1 MGSFGTWKFLFI
13 LSLLPKNQCGP
24 CVTLV
29 KICLFKH
36 VVLSC
41 LAQMSNEVKQKKSWL
56 TPFTYAVFLSSPVA
70 LCLTTYI
77 FTTNITEEL
86 EIRVGLFSSRQCWAN
101 LCCILEKISYAK
113 GSARMRL
120 FGPACCSQMLFPTP
134 SAFTPASSR
143 QMNLL
148 PSALDIHLLSLPRS
162 SPTLVVFVA
171 SCSKS
176 ATVFGKG
183 SQHHFVWKQVL
194 AQQKWAAN
202 TSFKRWWVLL
212 TLRDESGILDSFCSG
227 TNLYIKCLYLT
238 LKLD

>member
-1 MGSFGTWKFLFI
+1 MGSFGTWKFLFV

-77 FTTNITEEL
+77 FTTNVTEEL
-86 EIRVGLFSSRQCWAN
+86 KIRVGLFSSRQCWAK
-101 LCCILEKISYAK
+101 LCCILQKTSYAK

-120 FGPACCSQMLFPTP
+120 FGPACCSQMLFLTP

-143 QMNLL
+143 QMG
-148 PSALDIHLLSLPRS
+148 
-162 SPTLVVFVA
+162 A
-171 SCSKS
+171 SHQGW
-176 ATVFGKG
+176 TD
-183 SQHHFVWKQVL
+183 
-194 AQQKWAAN
+194 
-202 TSFKRWWVLL
+202 TSFPHHARHQHLWCSLL
-212 TLRDESGILDSFCSG
+212 HVQSQPQYLAREVSTILYENNS
-227 TNLYIKCLYLT
+227 
-238 LKLD
+238 